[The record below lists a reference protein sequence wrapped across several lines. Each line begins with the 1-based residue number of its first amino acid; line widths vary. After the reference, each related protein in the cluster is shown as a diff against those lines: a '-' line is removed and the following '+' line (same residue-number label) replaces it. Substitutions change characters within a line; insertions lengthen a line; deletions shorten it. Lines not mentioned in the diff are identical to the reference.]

1 MSLWKAGNTEDHG
14 INSQRRE
21 IQKPGVGVTAYVT
34 APCICVSLREATL
47 KVRY

>member
-1 MSLWKAGNTEDHG
+1 MSLWNGGNTEDHG

-21 IQKPGVGVTAYVT
+21 IQKPRVAVTAYVT
-34 APCICVSLREATL
+34 VPCICVSLPDATL